1 MRGVKSFLEERL
13 PEMFDYILVVSTPG
27 SEESS
32 QPPSEEA
39 HIRNRAIKAL
49 SERKQAMPEL
59 QRESIPSLPHFLD
72 VPRHLAIITSA
83 IARYSR
89 DLSVPQ
95 DPAMADLYNRCRD
108 VEQQALY
115 RVSRHVASRGG
126 AEGFVV
132 RPLPSPE
139 HSLTPSI
146 GNHSTVEEPWPLSR
160 KRPSSKTPSSRSRPR
175 TAPSGTAS
183 DPSLYH
189 YASSHGSREFPPF
202 ESKPSTGT
210 GAGTSRVDERDSLRE
225 RPVSRPRSASTDS
238 TPEPVLGGTNP
249 ARKSSLVDILR
260 PQNAERKKGF
270 FRNIL
275 GSK

>member
-13 PEMFDYILVVSTPG
+13 PEMLDYILVVSTPG

-32 QPPSEEA
+32 PPSEEA
-39 HIRNRAIKAL
+39 HIRNRAVKAL
-49 SERKQAMPEL
+49 SERKQTMPEL

-72 VPRHLAIITSA
+72 IPRHLAVITSA
-83 IARYSR
+83 IARYSP

-95 DPAMADLYNRCRD
+95 DPVMADLCNQCRD

-115 RVSRHVASRGG
+115 RVSRHMASPGV
-126 AEGFVV
+126 EGFVA
-132 RPLPSPE
+132 RPLPSSE
-139 HSLTPSI
+139 RSLSPSI
-146 GNHSTVEEPWPLSR
+146 GKYSTVEEPWPLSR
-160 KRPSSKTPSSRSRPR
+160 KKPSSRTPSSYSRPR

-183 DPSLYH
+183 DPSFYH
-189 YASSHGSREFPPF
+189 YASSHGSREFRPF
-202 ESKPSTGT
+202 ESTVSTETGT
-210 GAGTSRVDERDSLRE
+210 GTSREGERDSMRE

-238 TPEPVLGGTNP
+238 TPEPELGATIP
-249 ARKSSLVDILR
+249 VRKSSLVDMLR